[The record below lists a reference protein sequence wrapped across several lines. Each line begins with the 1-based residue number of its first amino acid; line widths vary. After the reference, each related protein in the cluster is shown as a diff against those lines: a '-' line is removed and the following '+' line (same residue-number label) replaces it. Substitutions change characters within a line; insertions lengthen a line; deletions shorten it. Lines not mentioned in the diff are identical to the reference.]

1 VSALKTTEQIA
12 REIIKGINEDKE
24 ELNRFIDFVK
34 THVIALKIAFRCD
47 RGTAWEL
54 LSIFLREFEKIGMYR
69 RKYDEMVDEVAQKI
83 KARSSSAP
91 LNKRVENIIK
101 EAKKLK
107 EEIEEYHKEM
117 IKKRRKNKQD

>member
-1 VSALKTTEQIA
+1 MKTTEQIA
-12 REIIKGINEDKE
+12 REIIKGINEDRE

-34 THVIALKIAFRCD
+34 THVLALKIAFRCD

-69 RKYDEMVDEVAQKI
+69 RKYDERVDDVAKKI
-83 KARSSSAP
+83 KAHSSSAP
-91 LNKRVENIIK
+91 LNKRLKNIME

-107 EEIEEYHKEM
+107 EELEEYHRETL
-117 IKKRRKNKQD
+117 KKRRKNKQD

>member
-1 VSALKTTEQIA
+1 MKTTEQIA

-34 THVIALKIAFRCD
+34 THVIALKIAFRCN

-54 LSIFLREFEKIGMYR
+54 LRIFLREFEKIGMYR
-69 RKYDEMVDEVAQKI
+69 RKYDEMIDDVARRI
-83 KARSSSAP
+83 KARSSRES
-91 LNKRVENIIK
+91 LNKRLENIME

-107 EEIEEYHKEM
+107 EELETYHKEM

>member
-1 VSALKTTEQIA
+1 MKTTEQIA
-12 REIIKGINEDKE
+12 REIIKGINEDRE

-34 THVIALKIAFRCD
+34 THVLALKIAFRCD

-69 RKYDEMVDEVAQKI
+69 RKYDERVDDVAKKI
-83 KARSSSAP
+83 KAHSSSAP
-91 LNKRVENIIK
+91 LNKRLKNIME

-107 EEIEEYHKEM
+107 EELEEYHGETL
-117 IKKRRKNKQD
+117 KKRRKNKQD

>member
-1 VSALKTTEQIA
+1 MKTTEQIA
-12 REIIKGINEDKE
+12 REIIKGINEDRE

-34 THVIALKIAFRCD
+34 THVLALKIAFRCD

-69 RKYDEMVDEVAQKI
+69 RKYDERVDEVARGI

-91 LNKRVENIIK
+91 LNKRLKNIME

-107 EEIEEYHKEM
+107 EELEEYHGETL
-117 IKKRRKNKQD
+117 KKRRKNKQD

>member
-1 VSALKTTEQIA
+1 LKTTEQIA
-12 REIIKGINEDKE
+12 REIIKGINEDRE

-34 THVIALKIAFRCD
+34 THVLALKIAFRCD

-69 RKYDEMVDEVAQKI
+69 RKYDERVDDVAKKI
-83 KARSSSAP
+83 KAHSSSAP
-91 LNKRVENIIK
+91 LNKRLKNIME

-107 EEIEEYHKEM
+107 EELEEYHRETL
-117 IKKRRKNKQD
+117 KKRRKNKQD

>member
-1 VSALKTTEQIA
+1 LKTTEQIA
-12 REIIKGINEDKE
+12 REIIKGIDEDRE

-34 THVIALKIAFRCD
+34 THVLALKIAFRCD

-69 RKYDEMVDEVAQKI
+69 RKYDERADDVAKKI
-83 KARSSSAP
+83 KAHSSSAP
-91 LNKRVENIIK
+91 LNKRLKNIME

-107 EEIEEYHKEM
+107 EELEEYHREM
-117 IKKRRKNKQD
+117 AKKRRKNKSE

>member
-1 VSALKTTEQIA
+1 MKTTEQIA
-12 REIIKGINEDKE
+12 REIIKGINEDRE

-34 THVIALKIAFRCD
+34 THVLALKIAFRCD

-69 RKYDEMVDEVAQKI
+69 RKYDERVDEVARGI

-91 LNKRVENIIK
+91 LNKRLKNIME

-107 EEIEEYHKEM
+107 EELEEYHRETL
-117 IKKRRKNKQD
+117 KKRRKNKQD

>member
-1 VSALKTTEQIA
+1 LKTTEQIA
-12 REIIKGINEDKE
+12 REIIKGINEDRE

-34 THVIALKIAFRCD
+34 THVLALKIAFRCD

-69 RKYDEMVDEVAQKI
+69 RKYDERVDEVARGI

-91 LNKRVENIIK
+91 LNKRLKNIME

-107 EEIEEYHKEM
+107 EELEEYHGETL
-117 IKKRRKNKQD
+117 KKRRKNKQD

>member
-1 VSALKTTEQIA
+1 LKTTEQIA
-12 REIIKGINEDKE
+12 REIIKGINEDRE

-34 THVIALKIAFRCD
+34 THVLALKIAFRCD

-69 RKYDEMVDEVAQKI
+69 RKYDERVDDVAKKI
-83 KARSSSAP
+83 KAHSSSAP
-91 LNKRVENIIK
+91 LNKRLKNIME

-107 EEIEEYHKEM
+107 EELEEYHREM
-117 IKKRRKNKQD
+117 AKKRRKNKSE

>member
-1 VSALKTTEQIA
+1 MKTTEQIA
-12 REIIKGINEDKE
+12 KEVIKGINEDKE

-34 THVIALKIAFRCD
+34 IHVLALKIAFRCD

-69 RKYDEMVDEVAQKI
+69 RKYDERIDEVARGI
-83 KARSSSAP
+83 KARSSGDS
-91 LNKRVENIIK
+91 LNKRLRNIIE

-107 EEIEEYHKEM
+107 EELEEYHREM
-117 IKKRRKNKQD
+117 AKKRRKNNQD

>member
-1 VSALKTTEQIA
+1 LKTTEQIA

-69 RKYDEMVDEVAQKI
+69 RKYDEMIDDVAQRI
-83 KARSSSAP
+83 KARSSRESR
-91 LNKRVENIIK
+91 NKRMENIME
-101 EAKKLK
+101 EAKKLN
-107 EEIEEYHKEM
+107 
-117 IKKRRKNKQD
+117 KRRARDVS